1 MQCILLQT
9 YPHSITD
16 IGNWVNFNEK
26 KIEKKKLTIRIHNIN
41 IKAVHVKF
49 VFVRNAERLHLIRLM
64 LFCSGSIPF
73 RKWNFLRKPVTHA
86 YNTQLQY
93 AFP

>member
-26 KIEKKKLTIRIHNIN
+26 KIEKKKTD
-41 IKAVHVKF
+41 
-49 VFVRNAERLHLIRLM
+49 
-64 LFCSGSIPF
+64 
-73 RKWNFLRKPVTHA
+73 
-86 YNTQLQY
+86 NTYSQHKY
-93 AFP
+93 KSCAR